1 MTIPDIRR
9 ATLADARD
17 VERVTAEAYA
27 TYVPVL
33 GRKPQPMTA
42 DAARLIAEHA
52 VWLLSIDD
60 HPLGVLVLMQE
71 PDALLV
77 YSLAVAPT
85 VQGHGHGA
93 RLLAW
98 AEDQARVG
106 GLTRVRLYTNERMG
120 HNVAWY
126 AAHGYN
132 ETGRELYLGS
142 TLVHMA
148 KELTP

>member
-1 MTIPDIRR
+1 MTASDIRR
-9 ATLADARD
+9 ATLADSRD

-27 TYVPVL
+27 KYVPVL
-33 GRKPQPMTA
+33 GREPQPMTA
-42 DAARLIAEHA
+42 DAAQLIAEHP
-52 VWLLSIDD
+52 VWVLAIEG
-60 HPLGVLVLMQE
+60 HTAGVLVLKEE

-77 YSLAVAPT
+77 YSLAIAT
-85 VQGHGHGA
+85 AHQGHGHGG

-98 AEDQARVG
+98 AEDQARARG
-106 GLTRVRLYTNERMG
+106 ATRVRLYTNELMG

-126 AAHGYN
+126 TAHGYS

-148 KELTP
+148 KVLTP